1 MTKYRVSVAIIG
13 TRDLGIMEA
22 NGLREIS
29 NKVRIEGLALEG
41 ICDECCEKLELLVDE
56 VFIEEVD
63 E

>member
-1 MTKYRVSVAIIG
+1 MTKYRVSAAIVG

-29 NKVRIEGLALEG
+29 NKVRLEGLAFEG
-41 ICDECCEKLELLVDE
+41 LCDECFKKLDLEVDE
-56 VFIEEVD
+56 VFIEEVS